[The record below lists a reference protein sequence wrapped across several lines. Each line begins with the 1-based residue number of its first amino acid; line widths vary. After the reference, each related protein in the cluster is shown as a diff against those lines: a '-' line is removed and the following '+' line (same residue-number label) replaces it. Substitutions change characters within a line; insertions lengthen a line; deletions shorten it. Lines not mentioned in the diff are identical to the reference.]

1 MYIYS
6 ICVEVSYVKSGGGF
20 DVFLHRGEL
29 RIWVYVDEK
38 YVFFCLNMWRNNV
51 DICHNY
57 MFKHVIMPMNKN
69 VR

>member
-1 MYIYS
+1 MH
-6 ICVEVSYVKSGGGF
+6 CGKLCQEWWGF

-29 RIWVYVDEK
+29 WIWVYVDEI

-69 VR
+69 VMRENET